1 MLIALAFLIGVVA
14 GLRALTAPAAVSF
27 AARFG
32 HLGLAGTPLAF
43 LGYKWTPWI
52 FGALAIAELVGDQLP
67 ATPSRKVP
75 MQFGTRI
82 VMGGLAGGAIGASK
96 EMLIAGIIAGMIG
109 AVIGTL
115 GGAAAR
121 SWLAGQFKQDRPA
134 ALIEDVI
141 AIGGAILI
149 VSAFA

>member
-1 MLIALAFLIGVVA
+1 MFIVLALLIGVVA

-27 AARFG
+27 AARFC
-32 HLGLAGTPLAF
+32 HLSLAGTPLAF
-43 LGYKWTPWI
+43 MGYKWTPWI
-52 FGALAIAELVGDQLP
+52 FGAFAVAELISDQLP

-75 MQFGTRI
+75 MQFGARI
-82 VMGGLAGGAIGASK
+82 VMGGLAGAAIGASRG
-96 EMLIAGIIAGMIG
+96 MMVAGIIAGIVG
-109 AVIGTL
+109 AIIGTL

>member
-1 MLIALAFLIGVVA
+1 MLIILALLIGVVA

-27 AARFG
+27 AARFC

-43 LGYKWTPWI
+43 MGYKWTPWI
-52 FGALAIAELVGDQLP
+52 FGAFAVAELVGDQLP
-67 ATPSRKVP
+67 GTPSRKVP
-75 MQFGTRI
+75 MQFGARI

-96 EMLIAGIIAGMIG
+96 EMMVAGIIAGIAG
-109 AVIGTL
+109 AIIGTL

-121 SWLAGQFKQDRPA
+121 TWLAGKFRQDRPA

>member
-1 MLIALAFLIGVVA
+1 MLVALALLIGVVA

-52 FGALAIAELVGDQLP
+52 FGLLAVAELVGDQLP

-96 EMLIAGIIAGMIG
+96 EMMVAGIIAGIAG

-121 SWLAGQFKQDRPA
+121 AWLAGRLKQDRPA

-141 AIGGAILI
+141 AIGAAILI
-149 VSAFA
+149 VCAVA

>member
-1 MLIALAFLIGVVA
+1 MIVALALLIGIVA

-32 HLGLAGTPLAF
+32 YFDLAGTPFAF
-43 LGYKWTPWI
+43 LGYQWTPWI
-52 FGALAIAELVGDQLP
+52 FGILALAELVGDQLP
-67 ATPSRKVP
+67 GTPSRKVP

-82 VMGGLAGGAIGASK
+82 VMGGLAGGAIGASGG
-96 EMLIAGIIAGMIG
+96 MMVAGILAGIVG

-115 GGAAAR
+115 GGAAGR
-121 SWLAGQFKQDRPA
+121 TRLAALFDRDRPA

-141 AIGGAILI
+141 AIGGAVL
-149 VSAFA
+149 VVGAVA